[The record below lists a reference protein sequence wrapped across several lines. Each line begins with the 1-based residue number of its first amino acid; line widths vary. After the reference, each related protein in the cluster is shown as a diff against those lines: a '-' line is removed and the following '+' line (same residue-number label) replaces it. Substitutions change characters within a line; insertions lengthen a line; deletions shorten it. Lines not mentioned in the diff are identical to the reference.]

1 MTVEEVFGKLVAR
14 MREGVQ
20 FHRDMADAYDFIGL
34 YGFAREQ
41 NKHMIEEMKGC
52 RKLAHYYLTHYHKLI
67 MVAPIEIHN
76 IIPETWYKY
85 MTIDVDVNTKQKS
98 VKDLMGK
105 WIEWEKSQK
114 KLYEEMYI
122 ELTNMREIAAASQVL
137 KYVRDVDEELADA
150 QKVLIEIEG
159 TNYDMTY
166 ITELQNK

>member
-20 FHRDMADAYDFIGL
+20 FHRDMTDAYDFIGL

-85 MTIDVDVNTKQKS
+85 TTMNVDMNTKQKS
-98 VKDLMGK
+98 IKDLMGK

-122 ELTNMREIAAASQVL
+122 ELTNMREIAAANKIL
-137 KYVRDVDEELADA
+137 KYVCDVDNELAAA
-150 QKVLIEIEG
+150 QKLLIEIEG
-159 TNYDMTY
+159 TNYDMPY
-166 ITELQNK
+166 ITELQK

>member
-20 FHRDMADAYDFIGL
+20 FHRDMSDAYDFIGL

-67 MVAPIEIHN
+67 MVAPVEIHS

-85 MTIDVDVNTKQKS
+85 TTMNVDMNTKQKS

-122 ELTNMREIAAASQVL
+122 ELTNSGR
-137 KYVRDVDEELADA
+137 K
-150 QKVLIEIEG
+150 
-159 TNYDMTY
+159 
-166 ITELQNK
+166 